1 MINLLKLTDTIDKKG
16 MKRTFIAKE
25 VGMSIQT
32 LSLKLQG
39 QSEFKISEL
48 QKLCNLLGIKLL
60 DVLNIEEEK

>member
-1 MINLLKLTDTIDKKG
+1 MINLLKLTNTIDKKG